1 MKIREMARRCEALL
15 RDPDLH
21 SVAEWKKAH
30 PGGRAIGYFPVYVPA
45 ELIHAAGMLPVG
57 VFGAGGAVE
66 IDHADARIQSF
77 VCSISRSTL
86 ELGLTGRLDLLDG
99 MVFGSICDVARN
111 LSGIWQR
118 NFPGQVVEYVHYPQ
132 NPDSIH
138 AAPYYRGELE
148 RLRASLGRL
157 AGRPVEDEAL
167 RASLRWYDR
176 QRDLLRRL
184 HAARRA
190 EPWRVSWREV
200 YLLAHA
206 GHVLPVE
213 EHAALLEEALAL
225 IRSRDLPRRD
235 RVRVVIE
242 GSFCEQPP
250 ADLLDVI
257 EEAGCY
263 VVEDDLLLGLRWF
276 DRPVEAGEDPLGAM
290 ARAFI
295 DSGVT
300 TSIRHDRRRK
310 GEALLDRVKASGAEG
325 VIFSAAK
332 FCEPALLDYPLMR
345 AALERRGIPSLAFE
359 FEEKMGTFE
368 SLRTQVETFVE
379 SILFF
384 GPEEEA
390 GPAAARPAATDPNG
404 AAPAERRP

>member
-1 MKIREMARRCEALL
+1 MKIREIARHSEGLVH
-15 RDPDLH
+15 DPDLR
-21 SVAEWKKAH
+21 SVAAWKQAH
-30 PGGRAIGYFPVYVPA
+30 PGARAIGYFPVYVPA

-77 VCSISRSTL
+77 VCSVSRSTL

-118 NFPGQVVEYVHYPQ
+118 NFAGRLVEYVHYPQ
-132 NPDSIH
+132 NPDSAH
-138 AAPYYRGELE
+138 AAPYYRGELD
-148 RLRASLGRL
+148 RLRSALGRL
-157 AGRPVEDEAL
+157 AGRPVEDDAL
-167 RASLRWYDR
+167 RDSLRTYER
-176 QRDLLRRL
+176 QRDRLRRL
-184 HAARRA
+184 CAVRRA
-190 EPWRVSWREV
+190 EPWRITWREA
-200 YLLAHA
+200 YALARA
-206 GHVLPVE
+206 DHVLPVE
-213 EHAALLEEALAL
+213 EHTALLDEVLLHLEARQAQ
-225 IRSRDLPRRD
+225 RRD
-235 RVRVVIE
+235 RVRVVVE

-250 ADLLDVI
+250 PDLLDII

-263 VVEDDLLLGLRWF
+263 VVGDDLLLGMRWF
-276 DRPVEAGEDPLGAM
+276 DRPVAFDGDPLEAM

-310 GEALLDRVKASGAEG
+310 GEALLERVQASGAEG

-345 AALERRGIPSLAFE
+345 SALERRSVPSLAFE

-368 SLRTQVETFVE
+368 SIRTQVETFVE

-384 GPEEEA
+384 GPEEAA
-390 GPAAARPAATDPNG
+390 GPEATAGPREA
-404 AAPAERRP
+404 AAPAESGR